1 MPERGFSLED
11 SDYGMQMGYE
21 AYPDEGLRSIFLE
34 PQQGMRMK
42 VSVR

>member
-21 AYPDEGLRSIFLE
+21 AYPDEGLSSIFLE
-34 PQQGMRMK
+34 PA
-42 VSVR
+42 

>member
-21 AYPDEGLRSIFLE
+21 AYPDEGLWNTFYATVERTTW
-34 PQQGMRMK
+34 
-42 VSVR
+42 

>member
-21 AYPDEGLRSIFLE
+21 AYLDEGLWSTFLCHY
-34 PQQGMRMK
+34 GNGRATW
-42 VSVR
+42 